1 MRGIGLMTGNDDR
14 RRPWLVAVALVAA
27 IGAALVA
34 PVLIGAR
41 KGEPIPGA
49 FVRASSHESI
59 AVTAPIPLG
68 GSSLLMLERGT
79 IALVDT
85 SNDASHRGQLLRALT
100 AGADA
105 DLVLDGAH
113 LVVDRTG
120 GSESSPVA
128 APPEDLRPIATALAG
143 FKFRRLTILDSALAI
158 SAGDGPHETV
168 SLVNMEMTPGRGGL
182 VTARG
187 QIEYR
192 GRSFDVDLAFARP
205 PSGNEDAPL
214 RVRAA
219 ATGEGTSLSFDGMLA
234 LGERPRL
241 TADNATLSVDDL
253 RGFAAWLG
261 MSWPPA
267 QGLGPFAARGRLVLD
282 ERSASFEHA
291 EFTLDGN
298 KATGTLMVKLGAERP
313 AIEGTLA
320 FSSFDV
326 TPYVSPSRSYAL
338 ALVWDWIASRFPA
351 DPSAPSLLHGMDAD
365 IRLSAA
371 SVTSGSDRLGRAAA
385 SLSVRDGKLYGELAE
400 LELEQG
406 GRGEAQ
412 FTVDATGRS
421 PRYTIR
427 AELRDMDL
435 AAVASRLGPSAIEG
449 RGDIQLDL
457 SASGSSAS
465 ELAKSLSGK
474 LALDID
480 DGVRIGLDLDAL
492 APAEPASVAPSAG
505 WGDVGASTT
514 SLSRLAARL
523 TVDRG
528 IVAADDVEA
537 ATGDNR
543 LVTAAGQVDIDK
555 GLLDLIVSF
564 DPAPGA
570 GGTAANAAAAARKA
584 FKLEGSWT
592 APAITRTEA
601 GKSAGSAALTGRNP
615 G

>member
-1 MRGIGLMTGNDDR
+1 MTGNADR
-14 RRPWLVAVALVAA
+14 RRPWPVAIALIAA

-34 PVLIGAR
+34 PVMIGAR

-59 AVTAPIPLG
+59 AITAPIPLG
-68 GSSLLMLERGT
+68 GSSLLVLERGT
-79 IALVDT
+79 IALVGS
-85 SNDASHRGQLLRALT
+85 SNEGPRGQLLRALT
-100 AGADA
+100 AGKDV
-105 DLVLDGAH
+105 DLVLDGAR
-113 LVVDRTG
+113 LVVDRPAD
-120 GSESSPVA
+120 SNPSPA
-128 APPEDLRPIATALAG
+128 AGAEAPEDLRAVATSLAG
-143 FKFRRLTILDSALAI
+143 FEFRKLTILDSVLAI
-158 SAGDGPHETV
+158 KQSDGTHETV
-168 SLVNMEMTPGRGGL
+168 SLIDMEMAPGRGGL
-182 VTARG
+182 VAAKG

-192 GRSFDVDLAFARP
+192 GRRFDLDLTFAAP
-205 PSGNEDAPL
+205 SSGNGDAPL

-219 ATGEGTSLSFDGMLA
+219 AKGEGVSLSFDGPLA

-241 TADNATLSVDDL
+241 TADNAMLSVDDL
-253 RGFAAWLG
+253 HGFAAWLG
-261 MSWPPA
+261 MSWPQA
-267 QGLGPFAARGRLVLD
+267 QGLGQFTAHGSLVLD

-298 KATGTLMVKLGAERP
+298 KAMGTLMVKLGAERP

-326 TPYVSPSRSYAL
+326 SPYAAPPRSYAL
-338 ALVWDWIASRFPA
+338 ALVWDWISSRFPTDA
-351 DPSAPSLLHGMDAD
+351 SAPSFLHGMDAD

-371 SVTSGSDRLGRAAA
+371 NVTSGSDRLGRVAA

-400 LELEQG
+400 LDLEQG

-412 FTVDATGRS
+412 FTVDATDGS
-421 PRYTIR
+421 PRYTLR
-427 AELRDMDL
+427 AELKDMDL
-435 AAVASRLGPSAIEG
+435 SVMAASRLGPSAIEG
-449 RGDIQLDL
+449 RGDIRLDL
-457 SASGSSAS
+457 TAAGTG
-465 ELAKSLSGK
+465 ETEITKSLSGK

-492 APAEPASVAPSAG
+492 APSEAAAVAPGAG
-505 WGDVGASTT
+505 WGAASSGSTM
-514 SLSRLAARL
+514 LSRLAARL

-543 LVTAAGQVDIDK
+543 LVTATGQVDIDR
-555 GLLDLIVSF
+555 GLLDLIVSV
-564 DPAPGA
+564 DTAPGA
-570 GGTAANAAAAARKA
+570 GSTAANAATTAPRA
-584 FKLEGSWT
+584 FKLEGSWK

-601 GKSAGSAALTGRNP
+601 GKSTGSAALIGRNP